1 MPRLRQDVEV
11 LAKNQQR
18 GLRTLA
24 GESLAPLQKELSSL
38 RQSHGVGRRSLTLE
52 EISFEICS
60 AVPELIIFFLF
71 ISLFFNFYFYSCTTS
86 VGYGDAKSF
95 QAVSSPQ
102 TYGEAYTIRKKDC
115 IGHVQKWMG
124 SRLRRWQGENRKIVL
139 EDGKSVVISK
149 RLTDSLIDE

>member
-11 LAKNQQR
+11 LAKYQQR

-52 EISFEICS
+52 EISFEIYS
-60 AVPELIIFFLF
+60 AVPKLIIFFLF

>member
-1 MPRLRQDVEV
+1 MNAGWRITRLTAERTFVAPPKPWSRT
-11 LAKNQQR
+11 AK
-18 GLRTLA
+18 
-24 GESLAPLQKELSSL
+24 SYF
-38 RQSHGVGRRSLTLE
+38 GRDQFRNILCGTKVNN
-52 EISFEICS
+52 I
-60 AVPELIIFFLF
+60 FLF

-102 TYGEAYTIRKKDC
+102 TYGEAYTMRKKDC